1 MKANSV
7 KCFFVLI
14 LTLLFAADHVSAK
27 SGRPNGRLDATRE
40 GAQQGDPGNK
50 SGRGNGRLSG
60 TVTDLEGKSLENIE
74 VQIVFSQN
82 ENLKY
87 KTATNKKG
95 AFSFLGLGSGY
106 WNLTAFGQGY
116 DLVSKSVNVSQVE
129 VNPAV
134 KIKMKKAEKSG
145 GGLIEDEVSI
155 AFLDKGSQ
163 LYRQGKFDAAIAQ
176 FELFIEKNPTA
187 YQVSLNIADCHREKG
202 EYEKA
207 EPIYDEI
214 IERSK
219 TDAAMGRDVAAKALA
234 GLGNIMVKQNK
245 LAEAQEFFK
254 QSIESSPK
262 DEVLAYNVGE
272 IYFSN
277 QGLDE
282 ALKYFQLASLIKPD
296 WPDPYLKLGYVY
308 LNKADNA
315 NAIAKFEKFL
325 TLEPDDERAAM
336 VKTILAAIR
345 K

>member
-1 MKANSV
+1 MKANSI

-14 LTLLFAADHVSAK
+14 LALLFAADLLSAE
-27 SGRPNGRLDATRE
+27 SGCPNGRLGGTE
-40 GAQQGDPGNK
+40 GEAQQGEIGNN

-60 TVTDLEGKSLENIE
+60 AVTDLEGKPLENIE
-74 VQIVFSQN
+74 VRIVFSQN

-106 WNLTAFGQGY
+106 WNLTAFGQEY
-116 DLVSKSVNVSQVE
+116 DLVSKSVNVSQLAA
-129 VNPAV
+129 NPAV
-134 KIKMKKAEKSG
+134 KIKMKKAEKPG
-145 GGLIEDEVSI
+145 GGLIEDQASI
-155 AFLDKGSQ
+155 VYLDKGNQ
-163 LYRQGKFDAAIAQ
+163 FFRERRFDEAIAQ
-176 FELFIEKNPTA
+176 FELFIDKNPAA
-187 YQVSLNIADCHREKG
+187 YQVHLSLADCRREKG
-202 EYEKA
+202 EYDKA

-214 IERSK
+214 IERAK
-219 TDAAMGRDVAAKALA
+219 TDAAMSREVTAKALA
-234 GLGNIMVKQNK
+234 GRGSIMVKRNK

-254 QSIESSPK
+254 RSIESSPN

-277 QGLDE
+277 QGLDD
-282 ALKYFQLASLIKPD
+282 ALRYFQLAALIKPE
-296 WPDPYLKLGYVY
+296 WPDPYLKLGHVY

-325 TLEPDDERAAM
+325 TLEPDGERAAM